1 MEKLRAVIY
10 SRCSTE
16 EESQKDA
23 LIKQV
28 QESEKCVYEH
38 GWQLIDTYVEAKS
51 GTTIKGRDEY
61 NRLYHELES
70 DKFDIIVIKSQ
81 DRLMRNTR
89 DWYLFLDRML
99 QNGKRLFMYLEHKF
113 YTTDDALIT
122 GIKAILAEEY
132 SRELSKKVNN
142 AHQNRQREGKRFVFT
157 NKIYGYRKT
166 TDKSIVIDEKEA
178 EMIQMIYR
186 LSADGYG
193 TYCSAEILFQNG
205 YRNREGNR
213 ISPSIIRNI
222 IRNPLYKGTVIQNRQ
237 HYDFDSRQVIKNPP
251 SKWQVHEN
259 AVPAIIDEELFDRAN
274 QGMDARKQKA
284 NREGGYIK
292 IDWFGRYELSGRLF
306 CGLCKN
312 PFYRTVRK
320 NKSGK
325 VVEWKCSNYL
335 QNGRKR
341 TQIQRNQ
348 IRKVKREEGT
358 GCDNIHLD
366 EKKFFKALELFFCKE
381 NPRLELQ
388 RKCLIEETMTILEK
402 AINGN
407 DGTSVMEGLEETLN
421 KTIRQKDILLQK
433 LLDEVIS
440 DEEFKIKNKEL
451 EERRTKAEDELKR
464 MTNISSSKAEYERR
478 MEWIRKKLEENVTG
492 QAQRTYVVEKIAKIE
507 VFPAWIEVY
516 FDKKEEMGMMA
527 ETFLG
532 ASGNE
537 TNLFSSF
544 CIPQICSTSKQPKI
558 EEQKQMILELM
569 RENPTITAKKIAGKM
584 EVSLSLVNRRIC
596 NLKKEGKVR
605 YSSPNGKGEW
615 IILPSN
621 ENF

>member
-28 QESEKCVYEH
+28 QESKKCVYEH

-61 NRLYHELES
+61 NRLYRELES

-132 SRELSKKVNN
+132 SRELSKKINN

-157 NKIYGYRKT
+157 NQIYGYRKT
-166 TDKSIVIDEKEA
+166 IDKSIVIDEKEA
-178 EMIQMIYR
+178 AMIQMIFR
-186 LSADGYG
+186 LSAEGYG
-193 TYCSAEILFQNG
+193 TYCSAEILFRNG

-259 AVPAIIDEELFDRAN
+259 AVPAIIDAELFERAN
-274 QGMDARKQKA
+274 REMDARKQKI
-284 NREGGYIK
+284 NREGEHIK
-292 IDWFGRYELSGRLF
+292 ADWFGRYELSGRLF
-306 CGLCKN
+306 CGLCQS
-312 PFYRTVRK
+312 PYYRTVRK
-320 NKSGK
+320 NKKGK
-325 VVEWKCSNYL
+325 VIEWKCSNYL
-335 QNGRKR
+335 QNGRKE
-341 TQIQRNQ
+341 TQMQRNRIQ
-348 IRKVKREEGT
+348 KVEREEGA

-366 EKKFFKALELFFCKE
+366 EKKFYDALERFFYKGKQRPE
-381 NPRLELQ
+381 KQ
-388 RKCLIEETMTILEK
+388 RKFLIDETIIILEK
-402 AINGN
+402 VLNGN
-407 DGTSVMEGLEETLN
+407 NGISVKEGLEETLN
-421 KTIRQKDILLQK
+421 KIVRQKDILLEK

-440 DEEFKIKNKEL
+440 DEEFKVKNKEL
-451 EERRTKAEDELKR
+451 EERKTEAEEELKR
-464 MTNISSSKAEYERR
+464 ITSVSPAETEYERR
-478 MEWIRKKLEENVTG
+478 MELLRKRLEESVIR
-492 QAQRTYVVEKIAKIE
+492 QAQRIYVTEKIAKIE
-507 VFPAWIEVY
+507 VFPAWIEIN
-516 FDKKEEMGMMA
+516 FGRQDKTGMAA
-527 ETFLG
+527 ETFLE
-532 ASGNE
+532 ASGNG
-537 TNLFSSF
+537 TAQFLSF
-544 CIPQICSTSKQPKI
+544 RMPQICSTSRQPEI
-558 EEQKQMILELM
+558 EKEKQMILELM
-569 RENPTITAKKIAGKM
+569 RQTPQITAKNIAGKM
-584 EVSLSLVNRRIC
+584 GVALSLVHRRIGE
-596 NLKKEGKVR
+596 LKKEGKIR
-605 YSSPNGKGEW
+605 YSSPNGKGHW
-615 IILPSN
+615 ITLPFYDNS
-621 ENF
+621 